1 MRQDGKLYFYFY
13 AKFLLSTYM
22 HIAHICSILILTPPP
37 LHTLLTFVLPSFL
50 KTVIDVDIN
59 SMSENTVYMNS
70 NIRVLTKY
78 WVCVKKEDEKKTI
91 SHFSFIL
98 YVFDMSFDNSFTI
111 QQDKNWLVT
120 CHISGCWCGFLVEFM
135 LNYVF
140 DDIWIIKY
148 TYRHLNSIWNTT
160 KHIILFSSVYIEHSN
175 IDFFDKH
182 TINLLIFATT
192 LFCDLKEINRSIFHK
207 I

>member
-1 MRQDGKLYFYFY
+1 M
-13 AKFLLSTYM
+13 
-22 HIAHICSILILTPPP
+22 
-37 LHTLLTFVLPSFL
+37 
-50 KTVIDVDIN
+50 
-59 SMSENTVYMNS
+59 
-70 NIRVLTKY
+70 
-78 WVCVKKEDEKKTI
+78 KKEDEKKII

-207 I
+207 ILYILWKRLLGRGYYFRGKMHLYLQLLHEGSCNLFFIVGLLFLRMK

>member
-1 MRQDGKLYFYFY
+1 MRKDGKLYFYFY

-37 LHTLLTFVLPSFL
+37 HYIHFWPSFL

-78 WVCVKKEDEKKTI
+78 WVCVKKEDEKKD
-91 SHFSFIL
+91 HFSFIL

-160 KHIILFSSVYIEHSN
+160 KHIILFSSVYISS
-175 IDFFDKH
+175 IQILTFL
-182 TINLLIFATT
+182 INTQ
-192 LFCDLKEINRSIFHK
+192 
-207 I
+207 

>member
-22 HIAHICSILILTPPP
+22 HIAHICSILILTPPPPP

-78 WVCVKKEDEKKTI
+78 WVCVKKEDEKKII

-120 CHISGCWCGFLVEFM
+120 CPYIGMLVWLFSWIHAK
-135 LNYVF
+135 LC
-140 DDIWIIKY
+140 IW
-148 TYRHLNSIWNTT
+148 RHLNNKIHVPTFEFNMKYHKTYYLVFFSIYRAFKYW
-160 KHIILFSSVYIEHSN
+160 LFW
-175 IDFFDKH
+175 
-182 TINLLIFATT
+182 
-192 LFCDLKEINRSIFHK
+192 
-207 I
+207 